1 MWSDTLSHRKL
12 VFVTGKGGVGK
23 TSCSVALAQSFKDS
37 GKRVLLVESS
47 KLPQLP
53 EYCRDL
59 GIDTINLDISD
70 CFKDYIV
77 DNLGQARLYEAV
89 FSRDV
94 VKTFLETI
102 PGLGEVML
110 LGRIFWALNP
120 RSSYQYDMI
129 VFDAP
134 SSGHFLSLLTTPKA
148 MIETGIGG
156 PLMGEVQ
163 KVYDFLKS
171 GAASMVYL
179 VTPEELVVSEA
190 IDFLP
195 QIQSKVEVP
204 MELILL
210 NRFPP
215 ALDSSQLKP
224 VLRAWVDQE
233 LSRSQSAAKMLFEGI
248 PKALRSK
255 LYTLDLQ
262 NSFKLPMTPE
272 ICRKLL
278 STVSLAGQL

>member
-1 MWSDTLSHRKL
+1 MWSDTLLHRKL

-23 TSCSVALAQSFKDS
+23 TSCSVALAQSLKDA
-37 GKRVLLVESS
+37 GKKVLLVESS

-53 EYCRDL
+53 EYCRGL
-59 GIDTINLDISD
+59 GIDTLNLEISD
-70 CFKDYIV
+70 CFRDYIV

-120 RSSYQYDMI
+120 RSGNQYDMI
-129 VFDAP
+129 IFDAP

-148 MIETGIGG
+148 MIDTGIGG
-156 PLMGEVQ
+156 PLIGEVQ

-204 MELILL
+204 MEFILL

-215 ALDSSQLKP
+215 HVDSSQLKP

-233 LSRSQSAAKMLFEGI
+233 LSRSRSAAKMLFAGVPE
-248 PKALRSK
+248 ALRSK

-262 NSFKLPMTPE
+262 NSFEFPMTAE

-278 STVSLAGQL
+278 STLKIAGQL

>member
-1 MWSDTLSHRKL
+1 MWSDSLIHRKL

-23 TSCSVALAQSFKDS
+23 TSCSVALAQSLSDS

-53 EYCRDL
+53 EYSRGL
-59 GIDTINLDISD
+59 GIDTLNLEISD
-70 CFKDYIV
+70 CFRDYIV

-120 RSSYQYDMI
+120 RSGNQYDVI
-129 VFDAP
+129 IFDAP

-163 KVYDFLKS
+163 KVHT
-171 GAASMVYL
+171 AARWVASLGTIVATFESYL
-179 VTPEELVVSEA
+179 
-190 IDFLP
+190 LP
-195 QIQSKVEVP
+195 K
-204 MELILL
+204 
-210 NRFPP
+210 
-215 ALDSSQLKP
+215 
-224 VLRAWVDQE
+224 
-233 LSRSQSAAKMLFEGI
+233 
-248 PKALRSK
+248 
-255 LYTLDLQ
+255 
-262 NSFKLPMTPE
+262 
-272 ICRKLL
+272 
-278 STVSLAGQL
+278 